1 MFKSNSILI
10 VGQAK
15 WKRTRKNRTNERVA
29 VSAMNTDRQADRQT
43 DRQTHMDTN
52 TNTSIAATATHT
64 IVLAVP
70 VYNSDCCTGHIA

>member
-15 WKRTRKNRTNERVA
+15 WKRTRKNRTYERVA
-29 VSAMNTDRQADRQT
+29 VSAMNTDRRTGRQA
-43 DRQTHMDTN
+43 HIDTS

-70 VYNSDCCTGHIA
+70 VYNSDCCAGLIA